1 MKLNNPDFIIKED
14 VDLEYGTEY
23 ILRRYKGKGG
33 VVEIPE
39 GVTRIEN
46 FIFGDDIEP
55 NKTVTKIIMPDS
67 VTDFETAAFAYC
79 ENLTE
84 IIFSKNLK
92 RFSLNLQGCFSI
104 KEVVIPDAVTEI
116 GYFHR
121 EKNLTDIYVGSNL
134 IEVDDS
140 AFSFISDEKDESEAD
155 EKTYNDKIQKDR
167 NDTIAVLS
175 QNPSYRI
182 IEGFMVNKHKKAA
195 LFRTDFSNTELRI
208 PDIVEIIGSYCI
220 DESCLYG
227 TKDTFLKK
235 LTIPSSV
242 RVINSYAFAEC
253 DKLESVIYEGLSKDL
268 AIAKD
273 AFDSCALFR
282 KNGCDI
288 ICKDSK
294 DTIQTKRRTTNSM
307 IRRLKL
313 INLLI
318 KRGEYP
324 NTDDLLDYCR
334 RRLEDPQLS
343 KTTITRSIALLQ
355 DEFGA
360 PLEYDRAKNGYHYT
374 DKDYVLDFETIY
386 GK

>member
-14 VDLEYGTEY
+14 IDLEYGTEY

-55 NKTVTKIIMPDS
+55 NRTVTKIIMPDT
-67 VTDFETAAFAYC
+67 VTDIEMDAFSYC

-84 IIFSKNLK
+84 ILFSKNLK
-92 RFSLNLQGCFSI
+92 SLYLDLQGCFSI
-104 KEVVIPDAVTEI
+104 KEVVIPESITTI
-116 GYFHR
+116 GCFRR
-121 EKNLTDIYVGSNL
+121 EKNLTEIYVGSNL
-134 IEVDDS
+134 IEVDDT
-140 AFSFISDEKDESEAD
+140 AFRFISDEKDESEAD
-155 EKTYNDKIQKDR
+155 ENTYNEKIQKDR
-167 NDTIAVLS
+167 NDTITVLS
-175 QNPSYRI
+175 LNPTYRI
-182 IEGFMVNKHKKAA
+182 VDGFMVNKTTKTA
-195 LFRTDFSNTELRI
+195 LFRTDFTKNEMQI
-208 PDIVEIIGSYCI
+208 PDIVETIGSYCI

-227 TKDTFLKK
+227 TKDTFLKR
-235 LTIPSSV
+235 LFIPSSV
-242 RVINSYAFAEC
+242 HKINSYAFEEC
-253 DKLESVIYEGLSKDL
+253 DELESVIYDGLTKDL
-268 AIAKD
+268 SIAEI
-273 AFDSCALFR
+273 AFDNCALFR
-282 KNGCDI
+282 KNGSDI
-288 ICKDSK
+288 ICKDTK
-294 DTIQTKRRTTNSM
+294 DTNQAKRRTTNSM

-334 RRLEDPQLS
+334 KRLEDPGLS

-360 PLEYDRAKNGYHYT
+360 PLEYDRHENGYYYT
-374 DKDYVLDFETIY
+374 DKNYVLDFETIY